1 MIFTMKHRIL
11 AGALGFL
18 LGAGLPVATASIYDI
33 DDVYR
38 MARQAKD
45 AAKEAKAAAEEVK
58 KTIGNPYAY
67 GTVAWHLRKAA
78 ECD

>member
-1 MIFTMKHRIL
+1 MKHGIL
-11 AGALGFL
+11 MGALGFL
-18 LGAGLPVATASIYDI
+18 LGASLSVATASIYDI

-58 KTIGNPYAY
+58 DTIGSPYAY
-67 GTVAWHLRKAA
+67 GSVAWYLRKAA

>member
-1 MIFTMKHRIL
+1 MKRTIFSGT
-11 AGALGFL
+11 LGFL
-18 LGAGLPVATASIYDI
+18 LGIGASAAVAGYYSL

-38 MARQAKD
+38 MAEQAKD
-45 AAKEAKAAAEEVK
+45 AAEEARDA
-58 KTIGNPYAY
+58 IGQPYAY

>member
-1 MIFTMKHRIL
+1 MKRTIFS
-11 AGALGFL
+11 GALGFL
-18 LGAGLPVATASIYDI
+18 LGIGASAAVAGYYSL

-38 MARQAKD
+38 MAEQAKD
-45 AAKEAKAAAEEVK
+45 AAEEARDA
-58 KTIGNPYAY
+58 IGQPYAY

>member
-1 MIFTMKHRIL
+1 MKPGMF
-11 AGALGFL
+11 AGAAGFL
-18 LGAGLPVATASIYDI
+18 LGVGMSVAVAGIYDL

-45 AAKEAKAAAEEVK
+45 AAEEAKAAAEEVK
-58 KTIGNPYAY
+58 DAIGSPYAY
-67 GTVAWHLRKAA
+67 GSLAWQLRKAA

>member
-1 MIFTMKHRIL
+1 MIFTMKHGIL

-18 LGAGLPVATASIYDI
+18 LGVGASAATAGYYSL

-38 MARQAKD
+38 VAEQAKD
-45 AAKEAKAAAEEVK
+45 AAEEARDA
-58 KTIGNPYAY
+58 IGQPYAY